1 MRVLNLPD
9 EPTRRAVAPLA
20 HAEKEA
26 RRGHIADDA
35 GGGELSVV
43 A

>member
-26 RRGHIADDA
+26 AEGASPTRRED
-35 GGGELSVV
+35 ES
-43 A
+43 